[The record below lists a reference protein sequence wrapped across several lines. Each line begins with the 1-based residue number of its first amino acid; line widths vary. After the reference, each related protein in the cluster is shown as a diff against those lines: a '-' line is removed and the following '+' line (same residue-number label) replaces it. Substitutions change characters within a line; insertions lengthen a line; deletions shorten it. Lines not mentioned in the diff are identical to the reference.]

1 MNTAPAIPT
10 TRRVTRY
17 LVHAYQTLSALL
29 DHANEPMPIESRAL
43 LQDARITLRKAM
55 LGCTI
60 DWTGAPPTVLA
71 TTSAPLATGLISPR
85 AAEMLKETY
94 GRLWWLL
101 QETDDQISV
110 EPLGHIEEAT
120 RLLADAL
127 AIAKVTPLVEG
138 SGR

>member
-1 MNTAPAIPT
+1 
-10 TRRVTRY
+10 
-17 LVHAYQTLSALL
+17 
-29 DHANEPMPIESRAL
+29 
-43 LQDARITLRKAM
+43 
-55 LGCTI
+55 
-60 DWTGAPPTVLA
+60 
-71 TTSAPLATGLISPR
+71 
-85 AAEMLKETY
+85 MLKETY